1 MNEALTKEILARL
14 DAAAARLGV
23 GAEHLWAVTI
33 RQVQL
38 EAVAWLVTLPLVLLL
53 MWKVVGLAKANHVT
67 KSAQRNYF
75 GDSEMGVILA
85 WVGFGIVA
93 LINLIA
99 IPNCTL
105 VLMNPEYY
113 AFKALVGG

>member
-14 DAAAARLGV
+14 DAAAVRLGV

-38 EAVAWLVTLPLVLLL
+38 EAVAWLVVLPLAALL
-53 MWKVVGLAKANHVT
+53 MWKVVGIARAHHAKNKNHY
-67 KSAQRNYF
+67 S
-75 GDSEMGVILA
+75 DSEVGVFFA
-85 WVGFGIVA
+85 WGGFGITV
-93 LINLIA
+93 LVNLIA
-99 IPNCTL
+99 IPNSILTL
-105 VLMNPEYY
+105 LNPEYY